1 MINSMIGHQ
10 KLLVSTGD
18 LAHEYRPNDLLTF
31 KSSVLMRKI
40 TKFDTSQLFDNLNLQ
55 AQKELSKTD
64 ARIAST
70 FFSQFFKRVPREDLR
85 NENSDDLYKLAI
97 AHLNSARQKKHGQV
111 QVRAYNPV
119 NQSKIA
125 SAFTIVEVTS
135 DDMAFLVDSV
145 QMALNRLGYTIHLT
159 IHPVIGITRDKNQI
173 ITSIS
178 GHDRGEQPE
187 SFLNFRIDQEV
198 RADHLQTIESQVKE
212 TLQSVA
218 VANHDRQLMHD
229 LALNIAS
236 TLDQTGNEVGQVML
250 EETAALCR
258 WIANGNFTFLGAIQ
272 YQESEGSAS
281 EMITDR
287 DSTLGILRPEASADP
302 GSRLAM
308 LPEDILKKFD
318 VKEPLLITKSSVRS
332 AVHRPAYMDVI
343 LIQYPDIKRAQ
354 FRQTLFLGLFS
365 ASAYNRSVTD
375 IPILR
380 LKLTNLLNR
389 SGLPENGHGIK
400 VLHNI
405 VERYPRDDLFQ
416 VTGDEL
422 FHSTMGILDLQDRQQ
437 VRLFVREDRFA
448 RFRSCLVYVPRERF
462 NSDLRERIGRRVL
475 LLRE

>member
-1 MINSMIGHQ
+1 
-10 KLLVSTGD
+10 
-18 LAHEYRPNDLLTF
+18 
-31 KSSVLMRKI
+31 MRKI
-40 TKFDTSQLFDNLNLQ
+40 TKFDTNQLLDTLNLR

-64 ARIAST
+64 AQLASA
-70 FFSQFFKRVPREDLR
+70 FFFQYFKRVPQEDLR
-85 NENSDDLYKLAI
+85 GENSDDLYKLAT
-97 AHLNSARQKKHGQV
+97 AHLNSARQKKRGQV

-119 NQSKIA
+119 NPSDTSG

-159 IHPVIGITRDKNQI
+159 IHPVIGITRDKNQT

-178 GHDRGEQPE
+178 GHDKGEQPE

-198 RADHLQTIESQVKE
+198 RDDHLQTIESQVKE
-212 TLQSVA
+212 ALQSV
-218 VANHDRQLMHD
+218 VAANRDCQLMHN

-236 TLDQTGNEVGQVML
+236 TLDQTGSEVDQVML

-272 YQESEGSAS
+272 YQESDHSVS
-281 EMITDR
+281 EMITER
-287 DSTLGILRPEASADP
+287 DSALGILRPGASADP
-302 GSRLAM
+302 DSRLTM
-308 LPEDILKKFD
+308 LPEDISEKFD
-318 VKEPLLITKSSVRS
+318 VQEPLLITKSSVRS

-343 LIQYPDIKRAQ
+343 LIQHPDIKRGQ

-365 ASAYNRSVTD
+365 ASAYNRSVAD

-380 LKLTNLLNR
+380 LKLTNLLKR

-422 FHSTMGILDLQDRQQ
+422 FVSTMGILDLQDRQQ

-462 NSDLRERIGRRVL
+462 NSDLRERIGREL
-475 LLRE
+475 LAAFGGAAYEFDVQFSESISARIHYLIRADS